1 MSSDDPFSNDSDR
14 TVLRPTP
21 GGRRS
26 DIPTPQGSAGEELD
40 QYSPQM
46 SPPQAQSS
54 VQSYSSELISIQGA
68 GKNPLINSS
77 ATLFSL
83 VVQLRGSMSNANVAS
98 LKTHI
103 SGELQKFETEVR
115 DAGVVSE
122 QMTVA
127 RYALCTLLDETVMNT
142 PWGNS
147 SDWSEQ
153 SLLSIFHHEN
163 LGGEKFFSLLE
174 RAMADP
180 IRNIQ
185 LLELM
190 YVCLALGFEGKYGV
204 INNGRVKLDDVRES
218 LYRLLR
224 MHRAEVEHDLSPN
237 WRGSEN
243 KGTKF
248 IKYVPLW
255 VVAAT
260 SGVLL
265 MGLYIVFSYLLSV
278 NSDPVLLKL
287 ENIGL
292 PETQIVTEK

>member
-1 MSSDDPFSNDSDR
+1 MSTDDPFSNDNDR
-14 TVLRPTP
+14 TVLRPIP

-26 DIPTPQGSAGEELD
+26 DISASPDSAGD
-40 QYSPQM
+40 MPPQNSPPMPQQEQM
-46 SPPQAQSS
+46 SPQPSS
-54 VQSYSSELISIQGA
+54 ADLISIQSA
-68 GKNPLINSS
+68 GKNPLVNAS

-83 VVQLRGSMSNANVAS
+83 VVQLRGSMANANVAS

-103 SGELQKFETEVR
+103 SSEIQKFETEAR
-115 DAGVVSE
+115 NSGVVSE
-122 QMTVA
+122 QVTVA
-127 RYALCTLLDETVMNT
+127 RYALCTMLDETVMNT

-153 SLLSIFHHEN
+153 SLLSIFHREN
-163 LGGEKFFSLLE
+163 LGGEKFFTLID
-174 RAMADP
+174 RAMAEP

-185 LLELM
+185 LLEFM

-204 INNGRVKLDDVRES
+204 INNGKVKLEDVREN

-224 MHRAEVEHDLSPN
+224 THTAEFERDLSPN
-237 WRGSEN
+237 WRSSEN
-243 KGTKF
+243 RGAKF

-265 MGLYIVFSYLLSV
+265 LSLYVGFSYLLSLHT
-278 NSDPVLLKL
+278 DPVLLKL
-287 ENIGL
+287 DNIGL
-292 PETQIVTEK
+292 SEAQIVIEK